1 MAQDKYIVGFKL
13 LAIYQIVG
21 GVLGIAFIVPAFLS
35 IADLSYASVIV
46 IFAGFVLHSFSMYCG
61 IMLYR
66 SQRRSLVMS
75 FVCQCLQGLSISTP
89 GFFYQFVS
97 GFSFLFY
104 LQSLSGDFHIQFG
117 STFSFFSVQVAD
129 DLYDRVMIGFNF
141 VALGIAIFLYHE
153 IKAIAREKKSDL
165 VDSIGT

>member
-1 MAQDKYIVGFKL
+1 MAQDKYIVGLKL

-35 IADLSYASVIV
+35 IDDLSYVSVIL
-46 IFAGFVLHSFSMYCG
+46 IFAGFLLHSFSVFSG
-61 IMLYR
+61 IMLFR
-66 SQRRSLVMS
+66 SQFGSLIMS
-75 FVCQCLQGLSISTP
+75 FVCQCLQGISISTL

-97 GFSFLFY
+97 GFSFSLY

-117 STFSFFSVQVAD
+117 SDFSYFSVHVVD
-129 DLYDRVMIGFNF
+129 NPYDRMIGFNF
-141 VALGIAIFLYHE
+141 VALGIATVLYHE

-165 VDSIGT
+165 IDSIGS